1 MNKRVIHIQCY
12 PPHFHYVM
20 NLLEA
25 LHSHTNDLEDF
36 DIVIVVDRPADVSNF
51 LDGNKKRLEKIKNLS
66 VTSLY
71 DILSRPFSY
80 LFFNETFQQVDTAIQ
95 QGKNVLYGGHWGSAH
110 TTVRKWMNIKRSYGL
125 MELERRGYEYVWCI
139 DAESFPLTNFSIND
153 IFSYSQQNNLLSVFE
168 QGGWNSPDIVNHV
181 LKIEDETLPQML
193 KVGVRINDFWIINL
207 QFFRNMMQELTNKH
221 RRPLSYFVLGTE
233 QGLYE
238 LWLYHK
244 HLTKSLDLEVLSFT
258 DKDFEG
264 VCEIPHYG
272 YDVWCSLHWLFNDV
286 ANNPNV
292 DNKVFAER
300 IQEYYFDKV
309 KCYRGDLIKSGPSD
323 LLQHIHVKMAVS
335 NWQGN

>member
-1 MNKRVIHIQCY
+1 MNKRVIYIQCY
-12 PPHFHYVM
+12 PPHFHYVK
-20 NLLEA
+20 NLLEG
-25 LHSHTNDLEDF
+25 LHTHATDLDDI
-36 DIVIVVDRPADVSNF
+36 DIVIVVDMPQDVSNF
-51 LDGNKKRLEKIKNLS
+51 LDGEKKRLSKIKNLH

-71 DILSRPFSY
+71 EIMSRPFSY
-80 LFFNETFQQVDTAIQ
+80 SFYNETWQEAEFAIN
-95 QGKNVLYGGHWGSAH
+95 QGINGFGGGHWGSAD
-110 TTVRKWMNIKRSYGL
+110 TPVRKWMNIKRTYGI
-125 MELERRGYEYVWCI
+125 MECERRGYEHVWCL
-139 DAESFPLTNFSIND
+139 DAESFPLTDFSVKD
-153 IFSYSQQNNLLSVFE
+153 VFSYSEKNNLLSVFE
-168 QGGWNSPDIVNHV
+168 TGGFNDPRIVKDL
-181 LKIEDETLPQML
+181 LKIDDEHLDKML
-193 KVGVRINDFWIINL
+193 KVGVRINDFWLINL
-207 QFFRNMMQELTNKH
+207 QYFRNMIQEMTNLH
-221 RRPLSYFVLGTE
+221 RKPVSYFMLGCE
-233 QGLYE
+233 QSLWE

-309 KCYRGDLIKSGPSD
+309 KCYRGDLIKNGPSD